1 MSLKDYEI
9 GQKIGDGAYS
19 MVFVVTRF
27 VDKKVYALKKVRING
42 LKEKEKKNAVN
53 EIRILA
59 SIQNKYV
66 IGYKDAF
73 YDQECESLCL
83 IMEYAD
89 GGDLQQRI
97 KSYQKMGKY
106 MSEKFIWTL
115 AVQITCG
122 LKALH
127 DLGIVH
133 RDIKSANV
141 FLTSDGQIKIGDM
154 NVSKIAKGCLE
165 HTQTGTPYYASPE
178 VWKDLPYD
186 HRSDLWSLGCVIYE
200 AICLKPPFN
209 GEDMKTLYKK
219 VIKGEFPPL
228 PRTFSKDLHTLV
240 SGLLQVNP
248 ENRIG
253 CEQILALPGSL
264 RYITENSVTQTE
276 NLLLK
281 TIHFTG
287 SIKKIV
293 ENLPRPNFEDLRTWE
308 EAQEVEKKPGKIHLG
323 FPAMKK
329 NRDKSVPIKRILRE
343 RERENSEKSL
353 KNSKQYR
360 NLVLKQNFG
369 ALKLPKVNSQI
380 KSVARNMKGKEFT
393 IVERVKSEKFSRN
406 PTTNRSLVKL

>member
-1 MSLKDYEI
+1 MSLKDYELGQNI
-9 GQKIGDGAYS
+9 GNGSYS
-19 MVFVVTRF
+19 MVFVVTRLA
-27 VDKKVYALKKVRING
+27 DKKVYALKKVRING

-59 SIQNKYV
+59 SIKNRNV

-73 YDQECESLCL
+73 YDQESESLCL
-83 IMEYAD
+83 IMEHAD

-106 MSEKFIWTL
+106 MSEKFIWTWV
-115 AVQITCG
+115 VQTTCG

-154 NVSKIAKGCLE
+154 NVSKIARGCLE

-186 HRSDLWSLGCVIYE
+186 YRSDLWSLGCVIYE

-209 GEDMKTLYKK
+209 GEDMQSLYKK

-240 SGLLQVNP
+240 LGLLQVNP
-248 ENRIG
+248 ANRLG

-264 RYITENSVTQTE
+264 RYITENSVTQTG

-281 TIHFTG
+281 TIQFTG
-287 SIKKIV
+287 SIKKFV
-293 ENLPRPNFEDLRTWE
+293 ENLPRPNFEDVKMWE
-308 EAQEVEKKPGKIHLG
+308 EAQEVEKKPEKIHLG
-323 FPAMKK
+323 LPAMKK

-353 KNSKQYR
+353 KSSKQYR
-360 NLVLKQNFG
+360 NLVLKQDFG
-369 ALKLPKVNSQI
+369 ALKLPKVNAKM
-380 KSVARNMKGKEFT
+380 KSVARNMQGKEFT
-393 IVERVKSEKFSRN
+393 IVPRVKSEKLSRN
-406 PTTNRSLVKL
+406 PATNRSLVKL